1 MLLQASW
8 TDPLHL
14 TSPPWSTTP
23 RQHVDWPRYHCRIL
37 LPISTTAGWFPAGL
51 VGEAQM
57 GLVQIGMHEKKR
69 RREERIR
76 TLKKQIRE
84 RTEKETGKGAR
95 ERKYSKKYK
104 FIKRVTLSRCSAL
117 IQALVYLV
125 IPSTTNRVI
134 FFSKFSFSFLFV
146 MLIHPGLSR
155 RLIADFRR
163 KRRLRSVRL
172 AVRKR
177 LPTTL
182 PPRCQLH

>member
-1 MLLQASW
+1 VDESTTPPHISTVGGGGAPSTMTSMQRLAFRQVTGDLVTRRPEMLLQASW

-14 TSPPWSTTP
+14 TSPSWSTTP

-95 ERKYSKKYK
+95 ERKYSKKYR
-104 FIKRVTLSRCSAL
+104 FIKRVTLSFPFL
-117 IQALVYLV
+117 
-125 IPSTTNRVI
+125 
-134 FFSKFSFSFLFV
+134 SFL
-146 MLIHPGLSR
+146 
-155 RLIADFRR
+155 
-163 KRRLRSVRL
+163 
-172 AVRKR
+172 
-177 LPTTL
+177 
-182 PPRCQLH
+182 